1 MPGSGPQGG
10 IVRTVPGPIGVAEI
24 SGGLLVSLPRQFWL
38 VVGLRKSFPRL
49 QAAAEP
55 WTYLVPVGRNVAA
68 QIEAWI
74 AEVELQVRAEARR
87 RVWTATDAEWN
98 GAGEPE
104 APTPIAA
111 EPAIVVLPKKRT
123 AKPLLQLLADLAA
136 GAVLVVT
143 VSADGARG
151 FCLAPSGRRIRTAV
165 VERAIALRLIV
176 PGNDGLLGPDWS
188 QTWRAPTP
196 QEAAAAALKK
206 VRKRKATRPA
216 PARRPG
222 RPSNPQPQEARP

>member
-1 MPGSGPQGG
+1 MKP
-10 IVRTVPGPIGVAEI
+10 VPVPIGVAEI
-24 SGGLLVSLPRQFWL
+24 SGGFLVSLPRQFWL

-55 WTYLVPVGRNVAA
+55 WTYFVPVGRNVAA
-68 QIEAWI
+68 RIEAWI

-87 RVWTATDAEWN
+87 RAWTATDAEWN

-104 APTPIAA
+104 APRPVAA

-123 AKPLLQLLADLAA
+123 AKPVLQLLADLAA

-151 FCLAPSGRRIRTAV
+151 FRLAPSGRRVRVAV
-165 VERAIALRLIV
+165 ADRAIALRLIV
-176 PGNDGLLGPDWS
+176 PGNDGLFGPEWS
-188 QTWRAPTP
+188 QTWRGPTP
-196 QEAAAAALKK
+196 QEVAAAKPKKARKPKAA
-206 VRKRKATRPA
+206 RSAR
-216 PARRPG
+216 ARR
-222 RPSNPQPQEARP
+222 STQQPQEARP